1 MSKIIEIE
9 YCHRCN
15 WLARACWY
23 TQEVL
28 QTFTKD
34 INGVR
39 LTPSNVAGVFTI
51 KLDETLL
58 MDRKVDGFR
67 DAVWVKRVLKQA
79 LGITRQLGHVDP

>member
-9 YCHRCN
+9 YCHRCH

-28 QTFTKD
+28 QTFSED
-34 INGVR
+34 ISSVR
-39 LTPSNVAGVFTI
+39 LTPSNMPGVFTI
-51 KLDETLL
+51 KLNETLV

-67 DAVWVKRVLKQA
+67 DAVWVKRALKQE
-79 LGITRQLGHVDP
+79 LGITRKLGHIDP